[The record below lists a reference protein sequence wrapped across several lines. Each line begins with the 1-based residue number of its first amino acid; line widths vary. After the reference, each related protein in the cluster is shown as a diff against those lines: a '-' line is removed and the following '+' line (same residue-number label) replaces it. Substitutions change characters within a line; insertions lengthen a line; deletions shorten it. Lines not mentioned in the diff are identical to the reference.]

1 MKLDLIRVK
10 QRQLK
15 KFQNLVNRKEG
26 NITRVSN
33 NNSPQVG
40 NNLAANRQA
49 GTHLPS
55 GEGSNTPQASPLLS
69 PGEGDSPRVSQ
80 AGLGTHLLTGED
92 SNSSPQAT
100 AHLPPREGS
109 SSPQATAHLPPG
121 EGSTISQGI
130 AHLPPREG
138 SNSSQATAHLPSR
151 EGSSTSQ
158 ATAHLPSREGSST
171 SQVATTHLPP
181 REAGSS
187 PQATAHLPSREGSST
202 SQATAHLSPREASG
216 SSSQATTHPSPEE
229 GSSNSQAGQTGNQL
243 GQAGRASGILPDIG
257 HPRLLRRIALPPRQT
272 ALTPRMAT
280 PLLPPPVGFP
290 KGLLM
295 KTLS

>member
-1 MKLDLIRVK
+1 MSIICTQRLRLCQGFIDKVGEIRFNKVK

-109 SSPQATAHLPPG
+109 SSPRQLLTFLLG
-121 EGSTISQGI
+121 K
-130 AHLPPREG
+130 
-138 SNSSQATAHLPSR
+138 
-151 EGSSTSQ
+151 
-158 ATAHLPSREGSST
+158 
-171 SQVATTHLPP
+171 
-181 REAGSS
+181 EA
-187 PQATAHLPSREGSST
+187 P
-202 SQATAHLSPREASG
+202 SPRELLTFLPGKEAILTFPGYCSPSFKG
-216 SSSQATTHPSPEE
+216 RKQYFPSHCSPSSQ
-229 GSSNSQAGQTGNQL
+229 GS
-243 GQAGRASGILPDIG
+243 
-257 HPRLLRRIALPPRQT
+257 
-272 ALTPRMAT
+272 
-280 PLLPPPVGFP
+280 
-290 KGLLM
+290 KW
-295 KTLS
+295 